1 MKPKVLLSN
10 LAIAALSCAIG
21 LLLSEFVARLVLS
34 PSDYLSVEMIQDDI
48 LGAVPSPN
56 TLAGGFDEWGFRNRR
71 VPKASDVVAIGDSH
85 TYGNTASMRDSW
97 PYVLGELTGETVYNM
112 GMGGYGPNQ
121 YFHLLKTKALQL
133 TPRTVVLGLY
143 IGDDF
148 ENAYLITYGLPHW
161 ASLRLLPTE
170 PVNSD
175 IWETPP
181 TRSWHKGLRVWLSR
195 NSVVYQLLFHG
206 PLLGRLQGE
215 TQIRTA
221 AMGSE
226 DVVSLAVP
234 EKNILEAFR
243 PKNVLRVLDQ
253 DSASVREGMRITFEL
268 LAGMNEICVQNDVK
282 FIVLVIPTK
291 EMVFAEYI
299 EHQPDLP
306 LNDVID
312 RLLANEREARTKTFE
327 FLNNANIVFIDVL
340 PALRN
345 SLSNQL
351 YVRTST
357 DMHPNRNG
365 YRVIAQAAFRDLTA
379 DAQK

>member
-1 MKPKVLLSN
+1 
-10 LAIAALSCAIG
+10 
-21 LLLSEFVARLVLS
+21 
-34 PSDYLSVEMIQDDI
+34 
-48 LGAVPSPN
+48 
-56 TLAGGFDEWGFRNRR
+56 
-71 VPKASDVVAIGDSH
+71 
-85 TYGNTASMRDSW
+85 
-97 PYVLGELTGETVYNM
+97 
-112 GMGGYGPNQ
+112 
-121 YFHLLKTKALQL
+121 
-133 TPRTVVLGLY
+133 VVLGLY